1 MTRADLYKEILK
13 TILSNHAD
21 VIEQVDE
28 IKYEL
33 DLNGIHDALLIA
45 ENDNGI
51 KSSNFEKLVNS
62 MHSRINDDEV
72 GDYSEFQ
79 VSIKTYERFSNK
91 RNFIWH
97 STDFSVINCEQ
108 FFQSESDYVEKV
120 MLVIEQI
127 CYAENN
133 RTNFLNYLKSSHDNG
148 INEYCVTY
156 NPAIFQHDAEWN
168 LYLHGL
174 SLYLNNGDKLPFDST
189 LNYRQTIHNRR
200 FSYKVTVQ
208 YNQYI
213 DIYDVISEW
222 NNCSDVLTAFL
233 KMYQILEYLVYR
245 KELVA
250 IVQGANIKQSFVR
263 QVKGLDRKFTNNER
277 ETFKNGLRDVFPSF
291 AGKINVPITP
301 DVESFCTKYYPTTNA
316 GLTYLTQANINDTG
330 QVNATIS
337 KFIYDTRCAIVH
349 NKESEFHITAINY
362 SEYAA
367 IIPLMKNLLSVVGES
382 LFDVINN
389 VDNGIAFSTPTLNL
403 Y

>member
-1 MTRADLYKEILK
+1 MIRADLYKSIFEA
-13 TILSNHAD
+13 ILSNHAD
-21 VIEQVDE
+21 VIDQVDE
-28 IKYEL
+28 LKSEL
-33 DLNGIHDALLIA
+33 ALNGIYNALLIA

-51 KSSNFEKLVNS
+51 KTSNLKKLVSS
-62 MHSRINDDEV
+62 MHSRINDEEV
-72 GDYSEFQ
+72 GDYSRLHM
-79 VSIKTYERFSNK
+79 SIKNYEKASNK
-91 RNFIWH
+91 RDFIWH
-97 STDFSVINCEQ
+97 SMDFSVINCEQ
-108 FFQSESDYVEKV
+108 FFQSRSDYGEKV

-133 RTNFLNYLKSSHDNG
+133 RTNFLSYLKSNHDSG
-148 INEYCVTY
+148 LNEYCVTY
-156 NPAIFQHDAEWN
+156 NPAIFQPTEGWK

-174 SLYLNNGDKLPFDST
+174 SLYLNNGDNLPFNSALT
-189 LNYRQTIHNRR
+189 YQQTAHNQA
-200 FSYKVTVQ
+200 FSYNSTVQ

-222 NNCSDVLTAFL
+222 NSCSDVLTAFL

-263 QVKGLDRKFTNNER
+263 QVKWLDRKFTNNER
-277 ETFKNGLRDVFPSF
+277 ETFKKGLSEVFPSF
-291 AGKINVPITP
+291 AGKINVPITQ
-301 DVESFCTKYYPTTNA
+301 DVESFCTKYYPLTNA
-316 GLTYLTQANINDTG
+316 GLTYLTQATIDDPQ

-382 LFDVINN
+382 LFDVINDTN
-389 VDNGIAFSTPTLNL
+389 NKIVFSTPTLNL